1 MGRGDGRIATD
12 LEPRPADL
20 TRIAVRRGVFDPD
33 TVASYIDGRVEV
45 ARHGPRE
52 MPVWGRTD
60 RAEPQVQLTPGR
72 IGDIVAYLATLQVAR
87 P

>member
-1 MGRGDGRIATD
+1 
-12 LEPRPADL
+12 
-20 TRIAVRRGVFDPD
+20 
-33 TVASYIDGRVEV
+33 VASYIDGRVEV